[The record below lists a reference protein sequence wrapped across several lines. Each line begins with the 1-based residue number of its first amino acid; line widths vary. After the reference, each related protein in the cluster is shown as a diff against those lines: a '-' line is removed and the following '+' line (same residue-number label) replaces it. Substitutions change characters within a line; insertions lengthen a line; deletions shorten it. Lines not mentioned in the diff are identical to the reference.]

1 MITLHICPVF
11 AGKISQFQDLS
22 SYKEAY
28 EKAYK
33 PLGVLLFGN
42 QDFKFSFHFSGPQL
56 ELFKKHNPEFVE
68 LLKTLLVRKQ
78 IEIIGGGYYNPLFP
92 LLFPMD
98 RSAQIEKLSLAI
110 RQNFGRRPRGMR
122 LFADSWDPSL
132 VLTLDECNMEYVLLE
147 NALLPIP
154 KQLLLPVVMSDRGK
168 TAKVLP
174 VCSQFVPKKNEKS
187 CEYLERILSEVNEI
201 VSSRVCDAANADCE
215 TSLARMVAV
224 PFDEESIAPLLEKSW
239 LEEFAARAKER
250 DDVRV
255 EFSLPN
261 SCAKSSEAFAQ
272 GYIHAGIN
280 PDIAKWCSVPYQ
292 KVENSGGYPTNIYDY
307 IQIYDASRSLYN
319 RMVYISL
326 LLNQCRGDK
335 IRRNAARDKLMAAQ
349 AGEAFICR
357 SKSELEAFAARQ
369 MSYKNL
375 TEAEKILRE
384 CSLFK
389 ESVTSYDYDGDGF
402 CEYVCRLEKYGVCI
416 TQAGGSIF
424 ELNVIKS
431 GVNYVDNFSRI
442 SAFDGIDDDYFR
454 GIFVDHIFEEDEAA
468 KYCRGETCRNGLFS
482 ARRYREISFSS
493 QKQEILLETR
503 TRFSTMDQPILLRKK
518 YSVNSNGILVQYIIR
533 NEGPIAVKAKFAV
546 EMNLAELNLLGSDY
560 KPYNFELVSAGSV
573 IAGTSDS
580 ACHLAFDGG
589 IVDKVSAMQISDANS
604 GVSFVFTPN
613 EEASVTYF
621 PVSFRRRNMD
631 GDIVQ
636 NESRT
641 FVSAFIWDLDLPAGM
656 EVEKTISFALSYARK
671 QRKK

>member
-1 MITLHICPVF
+1 MIALNICPVF

-33 PLGVLLFGN
+33 SLGVLLFGN

-56 ELFKKHNPEFVE
+56 EIFRKQNPEFVE
-68 LLKTLLVRKQ
+68 LLKNLLMRKQ

-122 LFADSWDPSL
+122 VFADSWDPSL
-132 VLTLDECNMEYVLLE
+132 VLMLDECNMEYILLE
-147 NALLPIP
+147 NALLPP
-154 KQLLLPVVMSDRGK
+154 SKQLLLPVVISDRGK

-174 VCSQFVPKKNEKS
+174 VCSQFAPMKNES
-187 CEYLERILSEVNEI
+187 PVEYLSRIVSEVKKI
-201 VSSRVCDAANADCE
+201 VPNHVCDAANADFE
-215 TSLARMVAV
+215 TPLTRMVVV
-224 PFDEESIAPLLEKSW
+224 PFDEENIAPLLEKSW
-239 LEEFAARAKER
+239 LDEFVALAKER

-261 SCAKSSEAFAQ
+261 ACAKSSEAFVQ

-280 PDIAKWCSVPYQ
+280 SDIAKWCSIPYQ

-326 LLNQCRGDK
+326 LLTQCRGDK

-349 AGEAFICR
+349 AGESFICR
-357 SKSELEAFAARQ
+357 SPSELSAFAARQ
-369 MSYKNL
+369 NAYKNL
-375 TEAEKILRE
+375 TEAEKLVRE
-384 CSLFK
+384 CSDFK
-389 ESVTSYDYDGDGF
+389 ESVISYDYNGDGF
-402 CEYVCRLEKYGVCI
+402 KEYICRLEKYNVCI
-416 TQAGGSIF
+416 TPSGGTIF
-424 ELNVIKS
+424 ELDMMKA
-431 GVNYVDNFSRI
+431 GGNYADNFSRI
-442 SAFDGIDDDYFR
+442 KKFDGIDDNYFR

-468 KYCRGETCRNGLFS
+468 KYCKGEPCRNGLFS
-482 ARRYREISFSS
+482 ANIYKEISFSS

-503 TRFSTMDQPILLRKK
+503 TRFSTLDQPISLRKK
-518 YSVNSNGILVQYIIR
+518 YVVKSSGIQLQYILK
-533 NEGPIAVKAKFAV
+533 NEGPVAIKAKFAV
-546 EMNLAELNLLGSDY
+546 ETNLAELNLLGSDY
-560 KPYNFELVSAGSV
+560 KPYNIELVSSGEILSGKSDVPCHASV
-573 IAGTSDS
+573 E
-580 ACHLAFDGG
+580 GG
-589 IVDKVSAMQISDANS
+589 VIQKVSALQITDTNS
-604 GVSFVFTPN
+604 NVSFVFAPN
-613 EEASVTYF
+613 EEAGVTYF
-621 PVSFRRRNMD
+621 PVTFRRRNME

-641 FVSAFIWDLDLPAGM
+641 FVSAFLWDLDLPAGM
-656 EVEKTISFALSYARK
+656 EVEKTISLSVSYIRR
-671 QRKK
+671 QRKG